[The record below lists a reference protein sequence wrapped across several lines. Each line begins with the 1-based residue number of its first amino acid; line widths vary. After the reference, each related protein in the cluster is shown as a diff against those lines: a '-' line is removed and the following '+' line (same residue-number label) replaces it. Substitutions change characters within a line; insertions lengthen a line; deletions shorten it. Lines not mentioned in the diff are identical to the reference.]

1 MKILIIDDARFQRGQ
16 MARMLGELGHSVI
29 EAANGQEGYMKLCTE
44 GPDAVVCDLLM
55 PVMDGIA
62 FLAMVQKH
70 QLPTPVIVA
79 SADIQHSTREQVLRL
94 GARAF
99 IHKPCSI
106 RDLDA
111 ALAGVAPEGDPT

>member
-1 MKILIIDDARFQRGQ
+1 VKILIIDDARFQRGQ
-16 MARMLGELGHSVI
+16 MARMLGELGHTVI

-62 FLAMVQKH
+62 FLTMVQKH
-70 QLPTPVIVA
+70 QLQTPIIIA
-79 SADIQHSTREQVLRL
+79 SADIQKSTREQVFSL

-99 IHKPCSI
+99 LNKPCNI
-106 RDLDA
+106 QDLADA
-111 ALAGVAPEGDPT
+111 LEELGGGSLA